1 MTEFEGILQSVM
13 YHDRASIYRLVQGK
27 AADGSDDYEDAEAL
41 VAEDIPCKLSQY
53 GKDLLAS
60 KTERALSVKIDL
72 RLCCARDV
80 DIREGD
86 RVIVSHQ
93 GQTFELFAGTRFVY
107 PTHAEVSVRRS
118 EEAGNDGD

>member
-1 MTEFEGILQSVM
+1 MTEFESILQSVM
-13 YHDRASIYRLVQGK
+13 YHDRASIYRLVPGE
-27 AADGSDDYEDAEAL
+27 AADGSDDYEDEETL
-41 VAEDIPCKLSQY
+41 VAEDVPCKLSQY
-53 GKDLLAS
+53 GKELLTS

-80 DIREGD
+80 GIREGD

-93 GQTFELFAGTRFVY
+93 ERTFELFAGTRFVY

-118 EEAGNDGD
+118 GEAGNDGH

>member
-1 MTEFEGILQSVM
+1 MTEFESILQSVM
-13 YHDRASIYRLVQGK
+13 YHDRVSIYRLVSGK

-41 VAEDIPCKLSQY
+41 VAEDVPCKLSQY
-53 GKDLLAS
+53 GKELLAS

-72 RLCCARDV
+72 RLCCARAV

-86 RVIVSHQ
+86 RVVVSHQ
-93 GQTFELFAGTRFVY
+93 GQKFELFAGTRFVY
-107 PTHAEVSVRRS
+107 PTHAEVSIRRS

>member
-1 MTEFEGILQSVM
+1 MTEFESILQSVM
-13 YHDRASIYRLVQGK
+13 YHDRASIYRLVSGK

-41 VAEDIPCKLSQY
+41 VAEDVPCKLSQY
-53 GKDLLAS
+53 GKELLAS

-72 RLCCARDV
+72 RLCCARTV

-93 GQTFELFAGTRFVY
+93 GQTFELFAGTRFAY
-107 PTHAEVSVRRS
+107 PTHAEISVRRS
-118 EEAGNDGD
+118 GEAGNDEH

>member
-1 MTEFEGILQSVM
+1 MTEFESILQSVM
-13 YHDRASIYRLVQGK
+13 YHDCASIYRLVPGN

-41 VAEDIPCKLSQY
+41 VAKDVPCKLSQY
-53 GKDLLAS
+53 GKELLAS

-86 RVIVSHQ
+86 RVVVSHQ

>member
-13 YHDRASIYRLVQGK
+13 YHDRASIYRLVPGK
-27 AADGSDDYEDAEAL
+27 AVDGSDDYEDAETL
-41 VAEDIPCKLSQY
+41 VAKDVPCKLSQY
-53 GKDLLAS
+53 GKELLAS

-86 RVIVSHQ
+86 RVVVSHQ
-93 GQTFELFAGTRFVY
+93 GQVFELFAGTRFVY

-118 EEAGNDGD
+118 EEAENDGD

>member
-1 MTEFEGILQSVM
+1 MTEFERILQSVM
-13 YHDRASIYRLVQGK
+13 YHDRASIYRLVPGE
-27 AADGSDDYEDAEAL
+27 AADGSDDYVDEETL
-41 VAEDIPCKLSQY
+41 VAEDVSCKLSQY
-53 GKDLLAS
+53 GKELLAS

-118 EEAGNDGD
+118 EEAGNDGH

>member
-53 GKDLLAS
+53 GKELLAS

>member
-1 MTEFEGILQSVM
+1 MTELENILQSVM
-13 YHDRASIYRLVQGK
+13 YHDRVSIYRLVRGE

-41 VAEDIPCKLSQY
+41 VAKDVPCKLSQY
-53 GKDLLAS
+53 GKELLAS

-86 RVIVSHQ
+86 RVVVSHQ
-93 GQTFELFAGTRFVY
+93 GQVFELFAGTRFAY

-118 EEAGNDGD
+118 GEVGNDGD